1 MKKFYTF
8 CLLLVSVAL
17 LAQEAGKAG
26 ELLKNE
32 VKDNEKQ
39 TLEKS
44 LLQSKNEN
52 ASERNPVQNG
62 RRNLNNNDY
71 YNLGRAYYYSGGKI
85 QNDAISIKDAKQRQ
99 KKIAEA
105 LPFFE
110 KSDSAF
116 IKLTELNP
124 N

>member
-1 MKKFYTF
+1 MFFGIILEYLLKEPKKTIIMKKFYTF

-44 LLQSKNEN
+44 LLQSKHLKE
-52 ASERNPVQNG
+52 
-62 RRNLNNNDY
+62 
-71 YNLGRAYYYSGGKI
+71 I
-85 QNDAISIKDAKQRQ
+85 QYKTDVEI
-99 KKIAEA
+99 
-105 LPFFE
+105 
-110 KSDSAF
+110 
-116 IKLTELNP
+116 
-124 N
+124 